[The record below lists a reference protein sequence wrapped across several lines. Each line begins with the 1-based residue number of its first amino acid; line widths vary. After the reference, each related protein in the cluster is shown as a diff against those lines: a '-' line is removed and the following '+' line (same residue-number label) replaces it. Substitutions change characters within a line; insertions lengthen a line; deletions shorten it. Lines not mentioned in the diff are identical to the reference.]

1 MKESTQVGGT
11 HYSDMKKQPIEF
23 ISANNM
29 NFIDG
34 NMVKYASRHHAKNKD
49 EDLKKVIH
57 YAILA
62 LKYDY
67 GYKQED
73 VERFLKEKF
82 ISQEKD
88 SQTYGNPLRG

>member
-11 HYSDMKKQPIEF
+11 HYEKLAIDPFEYGYR
-23 ISANNM
+23 NNLDPLS
-29 NFIDG
+29 FTAI
-34 NMVKYASRHHAKNKD
+34 KYITRFRDKNGR

-82 ISQEKD
+82 ISQEKG
-88 SQTYGNPLRG
+88 SQTRENPLRG

>member
-1 MKESTQVGGT
+1 MENESEKNLGKQVGGT
-11 HYSDMKKQPIEF
+11 HYSDMEMQPIEF
-23 ISANNM
+23 IEANDM

-34 NMVKYASRHHAKNKD
+34 NIIKYASRHRHKNKD

-67 GYKQED
+67 GYT
-73 VERFLKEKF
+73 
-82 ISQEKD
+82 D
-88 SQTYGNPLRG
+88 SEIASYLADSFMK